1 MVDKA
6 EHVFDEDGVCE
17 RCGFDGAEWVW
28 WKRDTYEGRASDA
41 VMPPCKQQNA
51 ARGVDS
57 RGNVKI

>member
-6 EHVFDEDGVCE
+6 EHVFDEDGICE
-17 RCGFDGAEWVW
+17 CCGFDGAEWVY
-28 WKRDTYEGRASDA
+28 TYEGRSSDA